1 MIYRLFSGKPFKYEN
16 IFEAFLLLFSTG
28 IAGYTI
34 MDFPEELLE
43 AFTTP
48 VGQFFAFFAINY
60 VMYTDDPDVTLLDMV
75 RESIWFMIILQVLKI
90 ILNWYYD

>member
-1 MIYRLFSGKPFKYEN
+1 MIFRLFSGQPFKYEN
-16 IFEAFLLLFSTG
+16 LFEALLLLFSTV

-34 MDFPEELLE
+34 MDFPPEILE

-60 VMYTDDPDVTLLDMV
+60 VMYADEPDVTLLGMV
-75 RESIWFMIILQVLKI
+75 RESIWFVIILQV
-90 ILNWYYD
+90 